1 MSESFDA
8 KDQQD
13 LAAIDQLLAKDRPH
27 QPEAA
32 LKDVMQYLASHRQDY
47 HWVGIYKL
55 QGQELVLGPYVGP
68 ETDHTRIPVGRGVC
82 GTAVAENQNQIVADV
97 RAVSNYLACNLETRS
112 EIVVLIREPHS
123 QRILGQID
131 VDGTRVAQ
139 FDRAEERFLS
149 AVAAKLAPQLL
160 H

>member
-1 MSESFDA
+1 MNDYFNQ
-8 KDQQD
+8 KDQKD
-13 LAAIDQLLAKDRPH
+13 LTAIDGLLAHAQHKHD
-27 QPEAA
+27 EAA
-32 LKDVMQYLASHRQDY
+32 LKAVMRYLAEHRQDY

-55 QGQELVLGPYVGP
+55 QGDELVLGPYVGP
-68 ETDHTRIPVGRGVC
+68 ETDHTRIAIGRGVC

-112 EIVVLIREPHS
+112 EIVVLIREPET

-131 VDGTRVAQ
+131 VDGTRVNQ
-139 FDRAEERFLS
+139 FDQAEERFLS
-149 AVAAKLAPQLL
+149 AVAQRLAPALL